1 MYKTAIE
8 IMLIFSMHVTRL
20 NALSKVTKKKLAM
33 RPLGAEHSSQLAHT
47 FIKVAH
53 RQTQEFVDVFIG

>member
-8 IMLIFSMHVTRL
+8 IMLIFSTHVTRL
-20 NALSKVTKKKLAM
+20 QAKEKKLPM
-33 RPLGAEHSSQLAHT
+33 RPLGAEHSSQLANT
-47 FIKVAH
+47 YIKVAH